1 MTTEKLKGFSS
12 AFQPWSFFLGDV
24 SWDFV
29 ASGATAGHIDDGYFV
44 SALLRCCYAVVQVG
58 ANNREKTKTR
68 KKDWLFGLFT
78 VELKHVME
86 DSLSRC
92 RRPQRQSQRWPVAC
106 DV

>member
-58 ANNREKTKTR
+58 ANNQK
-68 KKDWLFGLFT
+68 GLAIR
-78 VELKHVME
+78 
-86 DSLSRC
+86 SLYGG
-92 RRPQRQSQRWPVAC
+92 VKAC
-106 DV
+106 HGRFSEQVPASPKAESEMAGCV